1 MTACGML
8 GWLAGTARRRP
19 GTASVVLVVNA
30 AEAMPFGGTA
40 MANAYCRAGV
50 LSQVARREERE
61 RRELLVA
68 GGASETSMLAADH
81 DEPIEDVFFVSLG
94 AVQAAAAKAAPS
106 GVGAAAMCG

>member
-1 MTACGML
+1 MDGV
-8 GWLAGTARRRP
+8 ARRH
-19 GTASVVLVVNA
+19 GAEAAGLASVVVNA

-68 GGASETSMLAADH
+68 GGASETSILAADR
-81 DEPIEDVFFVSLG
+81 L
-94 AVQAAAAKAAPS
+94 
-106 GVGAAAMCG
+106 